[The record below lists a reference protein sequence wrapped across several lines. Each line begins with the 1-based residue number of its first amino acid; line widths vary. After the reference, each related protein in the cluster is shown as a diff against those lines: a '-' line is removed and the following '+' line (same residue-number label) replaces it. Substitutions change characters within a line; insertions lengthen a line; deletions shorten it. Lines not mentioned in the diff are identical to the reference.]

1 MISFYYT
8 HLGLLFTAPCGRFN
22 IKPRARSMPGTAE
35 GQKIWRLHKEEGS
48 NIGVKILPEMLKN
61 CLSNA

>member
-1 MISFYYT
+1 MSFYYT

-35 GQKIWRLHKEEGS
+35 DKKIMKKGKKLG
-48 NIGVKILPEMLKN
+48 LPLTSSALEHFFYPQLPK
-61 CLSNA
+61 